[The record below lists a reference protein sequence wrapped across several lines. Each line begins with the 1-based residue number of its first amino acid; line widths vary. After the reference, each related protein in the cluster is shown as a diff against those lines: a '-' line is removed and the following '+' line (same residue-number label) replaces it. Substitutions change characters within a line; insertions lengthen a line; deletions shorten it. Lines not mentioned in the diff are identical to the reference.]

1 MEGVKKKKKKS
12 SVEFGEEQM
21 FPRAEV
27 KLWHFQWLCVVSSH
41 SFTSSSCLKS

>member
-1 MEGVKKKKKKS
+1 MEGVKKKERERES

-27 KLWHFQWLCVVSSH
+27 KL
-41 SFTSSSCLKS
+41 